1 MATNK
6 ERIETNNTRLNAIS
20 TQLDDLPPKVN
31 LDATTITPGIENQ
44 VISSGTYL
52 NGDLTVLGDADLVAD
67 NIKDGVNIFGV
78 DGSFDNSHGEYVWKK
93 LTKPIMVTFV
103 QTSYNPITLTVS
115 SSNIDLGTV
124 DESWFVGIK
133 CSYSWATAVY
143 AFEFME
149 NNVFVIWTA
158 DGKSH
163 LYEGTYSYNPSN
175 KTITTDINTSG
186 SFGINSSATKQENFL
201 DFVVSDSPTA
211 YPDGGE
217 QGGYWYE
224 KVVEG
229 KAGIDFGELTL
240 SGSHEGNLVVTHNL
254 GVKPSKAFIFLRRNS
269 IGCGSPG
276 DYTAGAD
283 STGAYQNYSFT
294 GDKDWLYRTQQSH
307 IMAASTVTF
316 KQATT
321 YWSSGTYDWVVIK

>member
-6 ERIETNNTRLNAIS
+6 QQLQLNNET
-20 TQLDDLPPKVN
+20 LDSILSN
-31 LDATTITPGIENQ
+31 
-44 VISSGTYL
+44 
-52 NGDLTVLGDADLVAD
+52 VLGLPSQESL
-67 NIKDGVNIFGV
+67 K
-78 DGSFDNSHGEYVWKK
+78 HGAYVWKK
-93 LTKPIMVTFV
+93 LTKSIVVTFV
-103 QTSYNPITLTVS
+103 QTSYNPIKFTVS
-115 SSNIDLGTV
+115 SGDIDLGSV

-175 KTITTDINTSG
+175 KTITTDINPSG
-186 SFGINSSATKQENFL
+186 SFGINSSATKQGNFL

-217 QGGYWYE
+217 QDGYWYE

-229 KAGIDFGELTL
+229 RAGVDYGEITL
-240 SGSHEGNLVVTHNL
+240 SDSHEGNLVVTHNL
-254 GVKPSKAFIFLRRNS
+254 GVKPSKAFIFRRRTS
-269 IGCGSPG
+269 IGSGSTG
-276 DYTAGAD
+276 NYTAGAD

-294 GDKDWLYRTQQSH
+294 SDKDWLYRTQQSH
-307 IMAASTVTF
+307 IMTESTVTF

-321 YWSSGTYDWVVIK
+321 YWSYGTYDWVVIA